1 MSKPGYSSSTISLQP
16 ALRMILWEPYRKLS
30 TKEKEK
36 HYSAKIMTFSHFP
49 LPLDE
54 NHIHLLSTTALRW
67 STDKKRIPKRKVG
80 TIHSR
85 ESHRKPKW
93 RQCWKE
99 GNICSAWT
107 PERFDFL
114 PGFNK
119 CCTPRHPR
127 DCCGLSKP
135 INFLPQNASG
145 TSKCRLRAST
155 HLRRRESW
163 QSTAAQALHQEHSPK
178 NSHQQQRQGEDLPL
192 QSWEGAEG
200 RANEKMPCVIGP
212 RNINMKLPLVKLA
225 RNKFPKGEF
234 KAESFSLTCIS

>member
-1 MSKPGYSSSTISLQP
+1 MTSFLWCLTFSHSLECIFAQMSKPGYSSSTVSLQP

-85 ESHRKPKW
+85 ESHRKPKR

-99 GNICSAWT
+99 GNICSAWASEKHGDT
-107 PERFDFL
+107 QSRSKKDL
-114 PGFNK
+114 LWG
-119 CCTPRHPR
+119 RH
-127 DCCGLSKP
+127 
-135 INFLPQNASG
+135 NTEEN
-145 TSKCRLRAST
+145 
-155 HLRRRESW
+155 
-163 QSTAAQALHQEHSPK
+163 
-178 NSHQQQRQGEDLPL
+178 
-192 QSWEGAEG
+192 
-200 RANEKMPCVIGP
+200 
-212 RNINMKLPLVKLA
+212 
-225 RNKFPKGEF
+225 
-234 KAESFSLTCIS
+234 